1 MRESII
7 KKAYYSIGEVCDLT
21 NLKPHVLRYWETQ
34 FDILRPTKNRAGNRV
49 FRPKDIELVLL
60 VKNLLYDQ
68 KYTIEG
74 ANQKLLDMRK
84 DGTLED
90 GQHEVLGPEFL
101 ASMKVE
107 LEQLG
112 RILTPSE
119 PIENLTESIETDP
132 ESAELDPGSTE
143 TDPESLELDLGS
155 IEMDPESLELDL
167 GSIESDTE
175 PTETDEDSK

>member
-1 MRESII
+1 VRESIV

-21 NLKPHVLRYWETQ
+21 GLKPHVLRYWETQ

-60 VKNLLYDQ
+60 VKNLLYEQ

-84 DGTLED
+84 EGELEG

-101 ASMKVE
+101 SSMKEE
-107 LEQLG
+107 LESLS
-112 RILTPSE
+112 RILTPTE
-119 PIENLTESIETDP
+119 PIAFNGAPEKSAPSEKTPDP
-132 ESAELDPGSTE
+132 PVADSGALSPKDPVEASE
-143 TDPESLELDLGS
+143 
-155 IEMDPESLELDL
+155 
-167 GSIESDTE
+167 
-175 PTETDEDSK
+175 DEDRGPAQGSLDMLTGPE